1 MVASTREAVSKVI
14 SEFQRDGLIET
25 RNRLIAILDRGS
37 LVKQASGPS
46 GLSVDG
52 QLPILGSR
60 PTGASPRV

>member
-1 MVASTREAVSKVI
+1 VI